1 MCESV
6 SYHIPSQV
14 PLREKLLEKV
24 VEKIK
29 SIFPKNKNEIELV
42 KFIGRFQYLSV
53 KDAEHFFNDTY
64 YPKRIRNL
72 IQKNIIRKYNKYL
85 VLAENGYAYMKVL
98 GQNTTQLR
106 YDKKYTDRLKF
117 ISHLAALYNKDTK
130 ISFTPSFE
138 IKDKTAFTESSR
150 KFIGILNIFG
160 VKYLTYHISEEHTE
174 KYIRAVIFDLQK
186 ETNYKNILILVN
198 DIDRINLKD
207 FAFGFNSVIISN
219 DTDEE
224 LEKLKYINQINWPQI
239 IQKLYKNTVHI
250 SEYNSCDYTN
260 NKDKYIST
268 FYLLDAEKINRIKV
282 FLQSNERKQADI
294 VCSQEIVNLLGKELP
309 LANYKLINISDFI
322 EKDIKVYG

>member
-1 MCESV
+1 MV
-6 SYHIPSQV
+6 II
-14 PLREKLLEKV
+14 
-24 VEKIK
+24 IK
-29 SIFPKNKNEIELV
+29 SIFPKNENEIELV
-42 KFIGRFQYLSV
+42 RFIGRFQYLSNKDV
-53 KDAEHFFNDTY
+53 KYFFNDTY
-64 YPKRIRNL
+64 YPKRIAKLIRN
-72 IQKNIIRKYNKYL
+72 NILRRYKKYL
-85 VLAENGYAYMKVL
+85 VLAENGQYFMKII
-98 GQNTTQLR
+98 GQKASQLR

-224 LEKLKYINQINWPQI
+224 LEKLKYINQVNWPQI

-282 FLQSNERKQADI
+282 FLQSNESRYR
-294 VCSQEIVNLLGKELP
+294 L
-309 LANYKLINISDFI
+309 
-322 EKDIKVYG
+322 